1 MLVQNPRH
9 TWQSYR
15 DRYLKRLRGQP
26 RPGGMEGSAAQTS
39 DSGPSS
45 SVPPRDPK
53 PARSH
58 RQSPAS
64 TTGRVPIVY
73 EIGVDKAFSRAP
85 SMNAEERPWQRID
98 PVANNPDDRKRKRS
112 SNAEHTDRSQSRQQ
126 ESPEQKR
133 RRAPEPAA
141 REIWTPQTTHQA
153 ETTEYRNDKEPERE
167 QQNQSEQPEN
177 EVDSL
182 FLELPFFPATPTP
195 EPEEEQSSQPDID
208 DWIDDHI
215 RSGRAQN
222 DAQVIEALRCTSMDP
237 SLADKILGN
246 LVAGKGIPDYMP
258 GVWTS
263 EDDRCLEGANAR
275 DIERVLE
282 KHGTEYFNVRW
293 EYLGLARDA
302 GLENPD
308 DQ

>member
-1 MLVQNPRH
+1 MLLVQNPRH

-15 DRYLKRLRGQP
+15 DRYLKRLRGRP
-26 RPGGMEGSAAQTS
+26 RPGGMAGSAVQTS
-39 DSGPSS
+39 DARPSS
-45 SVPPRDPK
+45 SVPPRDPE
-53 PARSH
+53 PASSH

-64 TTGRVPIVY
+64 TAGRVPIVH
-73 EIGVDKAFSRAP
+73 EIRIDRASLRAP
-85 SMNAEERPWQRID
+85 STTAEEQPQQKTEPII
-98 PVANNPDDRKRKRS
+98 NKPDDRKRKRS
-112 SNAEHTDRSQSRQQ
+112 SNIEPTDRPQSRQQ
-126 ESPEQKR
+126 ESPEQKKR
-133 RRAPEPAA
+133 RHPEPVAQET
-141 REIWTPQTTHQA
+141 RTPETTQTTDH
-153 ETTEYRNDKEPERE
+153 RKEPERE
-167 QQNQSEQPEN
+167 QQKQPDHPEN

-222 DAQVIEALRCTSMDP
+222 DAQVIEALRRTSMDP

-246 LVAGKGIPDYMP
+246 LVAGKGIPDDMP

-275 DIERVLE
+275 DIERVLG

>member
-1 MLVQNPRH
+1 M
-9 TWQSYR
+9 T
-15 DRYLKRLRGQP
+15 
-26 RPGGMEGSAAQTS
+26 
-39 DSGPSS
+39 
-45 SVPPRDPK
+45 
-53 PARSH
+53 
-58 RQSPAS
+58 
-64 TTGRVPIVY
+64 
-73 EIGVDKAFSRAP
+73 
-85 SMNAEERPWQRID
+85 AEERPRLRTE
-98 PVANNPDDRKRKRS
+98 PVVNNPDDRKRKRS
-112 SNAEHTDRSQSRQQ
+112 SNIEPTDRSQSRQQ

-141 REIWTPQTTHQA
+141 RETRTPHKTHQA
-153 ETTEYRNDKEPERE
+153 ETTEHHNDKEPEQER
-167 QQNQSEQPEN
+167 QNQPEQLEN
-177 EVDSL
+177 EVDNL

-195 EPEEEQSSQPDID
+195 EPEEERSSQPDID

-237 SLADKILGN
+237 GLADKIIGN
-246 LVAGKGIPDYMP
+246 LVAGKGIPDDMP

-282 KHGTEYFNVRW
+282 KHGTDYFNVRW

>member
-1 MLVQNPRH
+1 MAGFAV
-9 TWQSYR
+9 
-15 DRYLKRLRGQP
+15 
-26 RPGGMEGSAAQTS
+26 QTS
-39 DSGPSS
+39 DAGPSS
-45 SVPPRDPK
+45 SAPSRCPK
-53 PARSH
+53 RATSR

-64 TTGRVPIVY
+64 TAGRAPIIH
-73 EIGVDKAFSRAP
+73 EPAIGRTSSRAP
-85 SMNAEERPWQRID
+85 SSATEERPQQRTEPSD
-98 PVANNPDDRKRKRS
+98 NRADDRKRKRS
-112 SNAEHTDRSQSRQQ
+112 SNIEITDHLQSRQQ
-126 ESPEQKR
+126 DSPKQKR

-141 REIWTPQTTHQA
+141 RETRTPETNRQT
-153 ETTEYRNDKEPERE
+153 ETANHHRDQE
-167 QQNQSEQPEN
+167 QQDNMKQPDQAEN

-215 RSGRAQN
+215 RSGRAQD

-237 SLADKILGN
+237 GLADKILGN
-246 LVAGKGIPDYMP
+246 LVSGRGIPDDMP
-258 GVWTS
+258 GVWTL
-263 EDDRCLEGANAR
+263 EDDKCLEGANAR

-282 KHGTEYFNVRW
+282 KHGMEYFNVRW

-302 GLENPD
+302 GLEIPD

>member
-1 MLVQNPRH
+1 VQNPRH

-15 DRYLKRLRGQP
+15 DRYLKRLRGRP
-26 RPGGMEGSAAQTS
+26 RPGGMAGSAAQTS
-39 DSGPSS
+39 DAGPSS
-45 SVPPRDPK
+45 SARDQE
-53 PARSH
+53 PASSH

-64 TTGRVPIVY
+64 TTGRVPIVH
-73 EIGVDKAFSRAP
+73 EIMVDRTSSRAP
-85 SMNAEERPWQRID
+85 STTTEEQPRQRTEPTI
-98 PVANNPDDRKRKRS
+98 NKPDERKRKRS
-112 SNAEHTDRSQSRQQ
+112 SNIEPIDRPQSRQQ
-126 ESPEQKR
+126 GSPEQKR
-133 RRAPEPAA
+133 RKAPKPTP
-141 REIWTPQTTHQA
+141 RETRIP
-153 ETTEYRNDKEPERE
+153 ETTRQTEAMNHHRDKE
-167 QQNQSEQPEN
+167 QQDHSKQPEQPEN

-182 FLELPFFPATPTP
+182 FLELPFFPATPTL

-208 DWIDDHI
+208 DWIDDHV

-246 LVAGKGIPDYMP
+246 LVTGKGIPDDMP

-282 KHGTEYFNVRW
+282 KHGTDYFNVRW